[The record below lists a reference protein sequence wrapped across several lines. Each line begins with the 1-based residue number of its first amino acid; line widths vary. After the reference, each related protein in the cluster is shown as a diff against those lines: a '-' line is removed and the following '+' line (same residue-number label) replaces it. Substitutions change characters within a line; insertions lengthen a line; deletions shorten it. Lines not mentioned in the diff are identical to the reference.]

1 MVCFLFQISSD
12 SGLSDAESDMEE
24 PTDVSVADNDNKP
37 ADEIRNKS
45 DASEVKSNEPE
56 NFEVSGVID
65 SSKPII
71 KTGKPNSSKS
81 NENPN
86 SNQIILNKTASIVNT
101 NLIPKKPMESK
112 PTVFVPVS
120 RNEKIQESRLKLPI
134 LGEEQTIMEAIREN
148 SIVLLAGETG
158 SGKTTQVPQ
167 FLYEAGYIR

>member
-1 MVCFLFQISSD
+1 
-12 SGLSDAESDMEE
+12 MEE
-24 PTDVSVADNDNKP
+24 PTEVNVADKDNKL
-37 ADEIRNKS
+37 ANEIRNNKS
-45 DASEVKSNEPE
+45 DASEFKSNKPKTPE
-56 NFEVSGVID
+56 ASGVIE
-65 SSKPII
+65 SSKPSV
-71 KTGKPNSSKS
+71 KTDKTSSSKS
-81 NENPN
+81 DKNDN
-86 SNQIILNKTASIVNT
+86 SNQIILNKTASIVKT
-101 NLIPKKPMESK
+101 NQISKKPMESV